1 MVENTVLA
9 LPLGVNDSKTLIDGD
24 VKGQP
29 AILSIG
35 IANHFNKSHKHLLRD
50 IKELLANLPKSFIA
64 TNFGLN
70 EYADSTGRK
79 LPCYL
84 LTRDAFSLLVMGFTG
99 RAALLWKLR
108 YIEAFNALERAA
120 AQREREALENTAELA
135 RQAGYLEGRQETL
148 CLPVMEAERK
158 RGYLEGMREGQR
170 LARKND
176 HLTQLVKIL
185 RYREKGLSS
194 AEIGKILDMK
204 ASAVRTRL
212 SRARRAGLI
221 AGVNVKTTQANL
233 LEVA

>member
-1 MVENTVLA
+1 MADNSLQNFLPAVKDDLVE
-9 LPLGVNDSKTLIDGD
+9 IRY
-24 VKGQP
+24 
-29 AILSIG
+29 SIG
-35 IANHFNKSHKHLLRD
+35 GKPAVISTEIAQSFDKEHFSVLRCIKDLLD
-50 IKELLANLPKSFIA
+50 NLPKLFTA
-64 TNFGLN
+64 NNFVAS
-70 EYADSTGRK
+70 EYQDKTGRK

-99 RAALLWKLR
+99 KAALLWKLR
-108 YIEAFNALERAA
+108 YIEAFNALEQAA
-120 AQREREALENTAELA
+120 KQKQENIYEHAAELA
-135 RQAGYLEGRQETL
+135 REAGYIQGRQETL

-158 RGYLEGMREGQR
+158 RGYLEGMKEGER

-185 RYREKGLSS
+185 RYREKGLTS
-194 AEIGKILDMK
+194 AEIGKILDLR